1 MQAAL
6 WEKSQATARLVPPP
20 QPGIAL
26 AVDMVTLLEGL
37 GTHLGRRSAVEFHV
51 MIGAQSFQN
60 GIEALTRPWKE
71 LTKPIDGDPSG
82 VGAEALIGRLELP
95 ALGLRL
101 YEPCQLL
108 LVIEPVAQG
117 FSYGRVA

>member
-1 MQAAL
+1 
-6 WEKSQATARLVPPP
+6 
-20 QPGIAL
+20 
-26 AVDMVTLLEGL
+26 MVTLLEGL

-108 LVIEPVAQG
+108 LGIEPVAQS